1 MTQILPIKFQEHL
14 QVKKQQILPQII
26 TKDGS
31 RAQPYFTGHIGTLY
45 YRIDDKAYPATFNC
59 HFFGLC
65 LVFWLICASLCL
77 CEVFFGHMFD
87 VQKKWADSAPFL
99 FDMLPKKRPF
109 PPLICQA
116 KYCVLY
122 CCDLV

>member
-1 MTQILPIKFQEHL
+1 MAISAP
-14 QVKKQQILPQII
+14 
-26 TKDGS
+26 
-31 RAQPYFTGHIGTLY
+31 Y

-65 LVFWLICASLCL
+65 LVFGLICASLCL

-122 CCDLV
+122 CCDLANRPL